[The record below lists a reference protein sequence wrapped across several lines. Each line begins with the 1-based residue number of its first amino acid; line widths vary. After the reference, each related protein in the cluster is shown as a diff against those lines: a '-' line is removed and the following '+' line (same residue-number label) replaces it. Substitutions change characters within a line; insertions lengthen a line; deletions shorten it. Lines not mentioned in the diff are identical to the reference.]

1 MDLNTTGSSVMLI
14 FVVLCAFGAGIAV
27 SYKNYAMATTL
38 GLLSIVFCLLFCTA
52 QILKRMG

>member
-1 MDLNTTGSSVMLI
+1 MLI